1 MDLSRSGIFY
11 APVLDNIVFICDD
24 SRMFPKFCRIS
35 REN

>member
-11 APVLDNIVFICDD
+11 APVLDNMVFICDD
-24 SRMFPKFCRIS
+24 SSMFPTFSRIS